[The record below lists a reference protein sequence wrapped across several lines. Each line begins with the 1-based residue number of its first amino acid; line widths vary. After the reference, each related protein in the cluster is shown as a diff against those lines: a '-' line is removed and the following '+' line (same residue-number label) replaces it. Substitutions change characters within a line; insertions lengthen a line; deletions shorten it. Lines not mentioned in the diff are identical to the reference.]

1 MTLPDSI
8 RNRGL
13 LKLTDRVPA
22 IYISNDGTLL
32 PFIHGLMTS
41 KQRPLAGQPYA

>member
-1 MTLPDSI
+1 MSLTDSI

-22 IYISNDGTLL
+22 TYISNDGTLL